1 MTDNGVR
8 EHDRTHLEKLHRLC
22 LLEQALIGAL
32 NQPTVSLDMT
42 VVRKKGLLAVLRRSN
57 ARGYPAKESRPF

>member
-8 EHDRTHLEKLHRLC
+8 KHDRTHLEKLHCPC
-22 LLEQALIGAL
+22 LLEQALITAL

-42 VVRKKGLLAVLRRSN
+42 EIRKKGLLAVLRRSN
-57 ARGYPAKESRPF
+57 ARGYPAKGPLPF